1 MVPVEQRLITE
12 QRGNAIETSIPA
24 RLDQLPWTRFH
35 WLIVFALGITW
46 ILDGLEVTLIGA
58 ISGVLQD
65 PETLHFTSAEIGLT
79 GSFYLIGAV
88 LGSLFFGY
96 LTDRKGRKLL
106 FFVTLAVYLTG
117 TLLTAFSWDLWSFI
131 VFRFITGAGIGGEYA
146 AINSAIDELMPARVR
161 GRVDLI
167 INGSFWI
174 GAAGGS
180 LATIVLLDPRI
191 FPVNLGWRFGFGI
204 GAFLGLYILLL
215 RRHIPES
222 PRWLAVHGRHERAE
236 GVVREIEEK
245 VARESGRKLADP
257 EEFLTIYPREH
268 FGFGIVA
275 RTMFR
280 EYPTRSI
287 LGLSLM
293 ISQAFLYNAIFL
305 TYALVLTRFYGVPA
319 PDTGIYLLPFAVGN
333 FLGPLL
339 LGHFFDTI
347 GRRQMITATYI
358 ASGVLLIIAG
368 YLFARG
374 LLSPYTLTI
383 MWTVIFFVAS
393 PAASSAY
400 LTVSE
405 IFPLEIRAM
414 AISFFYSLGTAAGG
428 IVAPWLFGTLIGTG
442 SRTHLFY
449 GYLLGAVLMLAA
461 AVVEIVYGVKAE
473 RLSLE
478 KIAAPVSAVKRV

>member
-1 MVPVEQRLITE
+1 MNRAEAAVQ
-12 QRGNAIETSIPA
+12 TSIPA
-24 RLDQLPWTRFH
+24 RLDRLPWTRFH
-35 WLIVFALGITW
+35 WLVVLALGITW
-46 ILDGLEVTLIGA
+46 VLDGLEVTLIGA
-58 ISGVLQD
+58 ISGVLQE

-88 LGSLFFGY
+88 FGSLFFGY

-106 FFVTLAVYLTG
+106 FFVTLAVYLSG
-117 TLLTAFSWDLWSFI
+117 TFLTAFSWDLGSFLI
-131 VFRFITGAGIGGEYA
+131 FRFITGAGIGGEYA

-180 LATIVLLDPRI
+180 LATILLLDPNI
-191 FPVNLGWRFGFGI
+191 FPVDLGWRFGFWI
-204 GAFLGLYILLL
+204 GSFLGLYILLL
-215 RRHIPES
+215 RKHIPES
-222 PRWLAVHGRHERAE
+222 PRWLAVHGRPEAAE
-236 GVVREIEEK
+236 KVVSEIERR
-245 VARESGRKLADP
+245 VARESGRRIEPVED
-257 EEFLTIYPREH
+257 FLTIYPREH

-280 EYPTRSI
+280 DYPTRSF

-293 ISQAFLYNAIFL
+293 IAQAFLYNAIFL

-319 PDTGIYLLPFAVGN
+319 PDTGIYLLPFAIGN

-347 GRRQMITATYI
+347 GRKQMITATYI
-358 ASGVLLIIAG
+358 ASGLLLILAG

-374 LLSPYTLTI
+374 LLSPYTLTL
-383 MWTVIFFVAS
+383 MWTIIFFVAS

-428 IVAPWLFGTLIGTG
+428 VAAPWLFGTLIGTG
-442 SRTHLFY
+442 SRMHLFY
-449 GYLLGAVLMLAA
+449 GYLAGAGLMLAA

-473 RLSLE
+473 RVSLE
-478 KIAAPVSAVKRV
+478 KIALPISAKRGEEAD